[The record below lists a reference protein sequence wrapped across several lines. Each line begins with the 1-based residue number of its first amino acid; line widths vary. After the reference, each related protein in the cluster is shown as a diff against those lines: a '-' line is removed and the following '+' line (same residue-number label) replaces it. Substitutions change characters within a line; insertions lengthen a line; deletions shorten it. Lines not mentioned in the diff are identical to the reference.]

1 MVHAGYVGGGN
12 RSHDVVNAVRKSRV
26 VTRPGYRADMVA
38 FDAGD
43 IRIYETWVAGE
54 ATKTKLSRKASSPL
68 VMPKSKTGGANKKS
82 AGARAGP
89 TPEDD

>member
-1 MVHAGYVGGGN
+1 LVHAGYVGGGN

-54 ATKTKLSRKASSPL
+54 ATKTKLSRKPASAP
-68 VMPKSKTGGANKKS
+68 
-82 AGARAGP
+82 
-89 TPEDD
+89 